1 VILCSGWLKAAGITA
16 LLPELEGAV
25 QRGARVT
32 VYSNRPPKKQEET
45 ENEAIDV
52 LARLG
57 AEHIIVERDFY
68 LHAKI
73 YYFEAR
79 GRYHAVLGSANITD
93 GGLRRNEEVSVLLTG
108 EVGDDQHHEVAAY
121 LKHLD
126 RRCRRAANRKINTV
140 ASAMV

>member
-1 VILCSGWLKAAGITA
+1 M
-16 LLPELEGAV
+16 
-25 QRGARVT
+25 T

-45 ENEAIDV
+45 EEEAIEV

-57 AEHIIVERDFY
+57 AEHVIVERDFY

-73 YYFEAR
+73 YYFEAH
-79 GRYHAVLGSANITD
+79 GRYHAVLGSANLTD

-108 EVGDDQHHEVAAY
+108 EIGDDQHYEVAAY

-126 RRCRRAANRKINTV
+126 RRCRRAANRKSSTG
-140 ASAMV
+140 AAMV